1 MEKRISSRAIIIEN
15 GKVLTMFR
23 RKTKNGIT
31 EEYYVA
37 PGGGIED
44 GETLE
49 ENVKRELS
57 EELNVEIEIIGYLG
71 NIEYDTNIANFFHCN
86 IIKGEPKLGG
96 EELERMTD
104 DNYYEVRF
112 IDVNKLDEIEFSAKE
127 KVYQAL
133 NEEYK
138 KRI

>member
-1 MEKRISSRAIIIEN
+1 MKKRINSRAVIIEN

-31 EEYYVA
+31 EEYYVI

-71 NIEYDTNIANFFHCN
+71 TIEYDTNIANW
-86 IIKGEPKLGG
+86 
-96 EELERMTD
+96 
-104 DNYYEVRF
+104 V
-112 IDVNKLDEIEFSAKE
+112 AKNLKE
-127 KVYQAL
+127 
-133 NEEYK
+133 
-138 KRI
+138 

>member
-23 RKTKNGIT
+23 RKTKNGII
-31 EEYYVA
+31 EEYYVV

-57 EELNVEIEIIGYLG
+57 EELNVEIDIIGYLG
-71 NIEYDTNIANFFHCN
+71 TIEYDTNIANFFHCN
-86 IIKGEPKLGG
+86 IVKGEPKLGG
-96 EELERMTD
+96 EELDRMTD

-112 IDVNKLDEIEFSAKE
+112 VDINKLDEIEFSAKE

-133 NEEYK
+133 NEEYE
-138 KRI
+138 KRV

>member
-1 MEKRISSRAIIIEN
+1 MEKRISSRAVIIKD

-31 EEYYVA
+31 EEYYVV

-71 NIEYDTNIANFFHCN
+71 TIEYDTNIANFFHCN

-112 IDVNKLDEIEFSAKE
+112 VDINKLDEIEFSAKE

-133 NEEYK
+133 NEEYEK
-138 KRI
+138 II

>member
-1 MEKRISSRAIIIEN
+1 MEKRISSRSVIIEN

-31 EEYYVA
+31 EEYYVI
-37 PGGGIED
+37 PGGGIEN

-71 NIEYDTNIANFFHCN
+71 TIEYDTNIANFFHCN

-96 EELERMTD
+96 EELDRMTK

-112 IDVNKLDEIEFSAKE
+112 VDINKLDEIEFSANE

-133 NEEYK
+133 NREYEE
-138 KRI
+138 IV

>member
-31 EEYYVA
+31 EEYYVV
-37 PGGGIED
+37 PGGGIEN

-71 NIEYDTNIANFFHCN
+71 TIEYDTNIANFFHCN

-112 IDVNKLDEIEFSAKE
+112 VDINKLDEIEFSAKE

-133 NEEYK
+133 NEEYEE
-138 KRI
+138 IV

>member
-1 MEKRISSRAIIIEN
+1 MEKRISSRAVIIEN
-15 GKVLTMFR
+15 EKVLTMFR

-31 EEYYVA
+31 EEYYVV
-37 PGGGIED
+37 PGGGIEE

-71 NIEYDTNIANFFHCN
+71 TIEYDTNTANFFHCN

-112 IDVNKLDEIEFSAKE
+112 VDVDKLEEIEFSARE

-133 NEEYK
+133 NEEYEK
-138 KRI
+138 IV

>member
-23 RKTKNGIT
+23 RKIKNGIT
-31 EEYYVA
+31 EEYYVV
-37 PGGGIED
+37 PGGGIEN

-71 NIEYDTNIANFFHCN
+71 TIEYDTNIANFFHCN

-112 IDVNKLDEIEFSAKE
+112 VDINKLDEIEFSAKE

-133 NEEYK
+133 NEEYEE
-138 KRI
+138 IV

>member
-1 MEKRISSRAIIIEN
+1 MKKRISSRAVIIEN

-31 EEYYVA
+31 EEYYVV

-71 NIEYDTNIANFFHCN
+71 TIEYDTNIANFFHCN
-86 IIKGEPKLGG
+86 IVKGEPKLGG
-96 EELERMTD
+96 EELDRMTD

-112 IDVNKLDEIEFSAKE
+112 VDINKLDEIEFSAKG

-133 NEEYK
+133 NAEYE
-138 KRI
+138 KRV

>member
-1 MEKRISSRAIIIEN
+1 MKKRISSRAIIIEN

-112 IDVNKLDEIEFSAKE
+112 IDVNKLDEIEFSATE

-133 NEEYK
+133 NEKYE

>member
-1 MEKRISSRAIIIEN
+1 MEKRISSRAVIIEN

-31 EEYYVA
+31 EEYYVV
-37 PGGGIED
+37 PGGGIEA

-71 NIEYDTNIANFFHCN
+71 TIEYDTNIANFFHCN
-86 IIKGEPKLGG
+86 IINGKPKLGG
-96 EELERMTD
+96 EELDRMTD

-112 IDVNKLDEIEFSAKE
+112 VDINKLDEIEFSAKE

-133 NEEYK
+133 NEEYEK
-138 KRI
+138 IV

>member
-1 MEKRISSRAIIIEN
+1 MEKRISSRAVIIEN
-15 GKVLTMFR
+15 GKVLTIFR
-23 RKTKNGIT
+23 RKTKNGVT
-31 EEYYVA
+31 EEYYVV

-71 NIEYDTNIANFFHCN
+71 TIEYDTNIANFFHCN
-86 IIKGEPKLGG
+86 IINGKPKLGG
-96 EELERMTD
+96 EELDRMTD

-112 IDVNKLDEIEFSAKE
+112 VDINKLDEIEFSAKE

-133 NEEYK
+133 NEEYEK
-138 KRI
+138 IV

>member
-1 MEKRISSRAIIIEN
+1 MKKRINSRAVIIEN

-31 EEYYVA
+31 EEYYVI

-71 NIEYDTNIANFFHCN
+71 TIEYDTNIANFFHCN
-86 IIKGEPKLGG
+86 IVKGEPKLGG
-96 EELERMTD
+96 EELERMTE

-112 IDVNKLDEIEFSAKE
+112 VDINKLDEIEFSAKE

-133 NEEYK
+133 NKEYK
-138 KRI
+138 KRV